1 MAYLTPYENLRGF
14 ASSRPPLV
22 VFMICMGLFA
32 IVLLSLA
39 YYVKWNEIRNPDI
52 SQVRYINIA
61 SKYKLQ
67 LSVMHRM
74 QILTV
79 GQQSIVFESAFGLFM
94 RLIVL
99 NKGK

>member
-1 MAYLTPYENLRGF
+1 MKMAYLTPYENLRGF

-52 SQVRYINIA
+52 SQVQYINVVD
-61 SKYKLQ
+61 Q
-67 LSVMHRM
+67 V
-74 QILTV
+74 
-79 GQQSIVFESAFGLFM
+79 
-94 RLIVL
+94 
-99 NKGK
+99 